1 MIVDEDVV
9 QQIVQFDANEVAP
22 TLRGKLVPVP
32 FPTRTDLL
40 QHFGIHVQLV
50 LVDVCIEVVRAQHL
64 RNATQLVDVPVR
76 SEEGNLVEHE
86 SGDHASKRPDVNGIV
101 VVLGVRRTTH
111 PYVIVRQELRTL
123 VVTRA
128 NTHVELLLSKSRDCL
143 IRTWIVEVRQTPVNN
158 VRVVRV
164 DVNQNVLRLQ
174 VAMHD
179 PVAVR
184 VVETHQYLVHVIAEL
199 VVA

>member
-1 MIVDEDVV
+1 MHSFAVHRFCSSIDSTSTHLMIVDEDVV

-86 SGDHASKRPDVNGIV
+86 SGDHASRP
-101 VVLGVRRTTH
+101 
-111 PYVIVRQELRTL
+111 E
-123 VVTRA
+123 A
-128 NTHVELLLSKSRDCL
+128 
-143 IRTWIVEVRQTPVNN
+143 
-158 VRVVRV
+158 
-164 DVNQNVLRLQ
+164 
-174 VAMHD
+174 
-179 PVAVR
+179 
-184 VVETHQYLVHVIAEL
+184 AEHFD
-199 VVA
+199 